1 MKPKVTTGA
10 ISILALLLLLGG
22 PTACGGGGDELPF
35 GLKAETVASAQQVKP
50 MVFAPDGRMFFAE
63 QFLGNI
69 RVLGADGQLQADPF
83 ATVPVAQYVTLDWGI
98 TGLALDPDFERNHY
112 LYAFVTS
119 PTGEG
124 QPESEPVL
132 IRFTDQDGRGVDE
145 KVISDNF
152 PQTFPEHQGYNA
164 NGNIHFGPDGFL
176 YLSVGDYDTGKQ
188 PTPSATAAPA
198 ASPTA
203 TPPQLPLAQDLT
215 TPVGKLLRVSK
226 EDGSPA
232 PGNPF
237 ANDPAADPRIFA
249 YGFREPFDFAFH
261 PRTKAVYGTDN
272 TPFTCEEL
280 NIIEAGKNYSWP
292 NVGEFPYADC
302 SAEGQTPALYYF
314 AQEGKKPEDYLSFVE
329 TSSLAFVSGATYP
342 TLGDSLLVCELGSG
356 VLRRLVLGG
365 ANFNQVTDDQ
375 VLVKDCKRG
384 VTVSPDGII
393 YYSTETEIKKLIPPV
408 STPSGQ

>member
-176 YLSVGDYDTGKQ
+176 YLSLGDYD
-188 PTPSATAAPA
+188 AP
-198 ASPTA
+198 
-203 TPPQLPLAQDLT
+203 PLVQNLSM
-215 TPVGKLLRVSK
+215 PIGKLLRVDK
-226 EDGSPA
+226 DNGSPA
-232 PGNPF
+232 PGNPL
-237 ANDPAADPRIFA
+237 ADDPDADPRIYA

-261 PRTKAVYGTDN
+261 PEAGAIYGSDN
-272 TPFTCEEL
+272 TTVSCEEINL
-280 NIIEAGKNYSWP
+280 IKPGANYGWP
-292 NVGEFPYADC
+292 AGEFPYSDC
-302 SAEGQTPALYYF
+302 
-314 AQEGKKPEDYLSFVE
+314 
-329 TSSLAFVSGATYP
+329 GA
-342 TLGDSLLVCELGSG
+342 G
-356 VLRRLVLGG
+356 
-365 ANFNQVTDDQ
+365 
-375 VLVKDCKRG
+375 
-384 VTVSPDGII
+384 
-393 YYSTETEIKKLIPPV
+393 
-408 STPSGQ
+408 